1 MMFGRERTVAALL
14 RVYLLENGCLGLEV
28 RKQRRE
34 AQIVLIIGIW
44 VNFSSPSQVYFTFPN
59 TLLPAWHQKGRV
71 KGICVVSVD

>member
-1 MMFGRERTVAALL
+1 MEICFQSLFIILL
-14 RVYLLENGCLGLEV
+14 VIYLFCVCVRVRVCVL
-28 RKQRRE
+28 K

-59 TLLPAWHQKGRV
+59 TFLPAWHQRGRV